1 MDCTR
6 LRGSYHEKNAQNLGK
21 YTMIDYAAVCTQE
34 VEYIKDEIRPLDTT
48 GQDDAPPDFGFNRK
62 RLKGAALPIDI
73 SSTIDVHRLDSS
85 SDWLQDALR
94 TLAAIEK
101 LPDNWDSNGAE
112 APNQVAIQ
120 NSGLVLTQL
129 DKDNLKPSLIEPS
142 TDDAVCIGFWS
153 GSRYADVECFN
164 DGEILAMTHDR
175 GYSEPEIWEMQA
187 MELPHTI
194 NKIRRF
200 LEK

>member
-1 MDCTR
+1 MF
-6 LRGSYHEKNAQNLGK
+6 LL
-21 YTMIDYAAVCTQE
+21 
-34 VEYIKDEIRPLDTT
+34 PLMFTVWIHP
-48 GQDDAPPDFGFNRK
+48 AIGF
-62 RLKGAALPIDI
+62 
-73 SSTIDVHRLDSS
+73 
-85 SDWLQDALR
+85 R
-94 TLAAIEK
+94 TPLSLAAIEN
-101 LPDNWDSNGAE
+101 LPENWDSNGAE
-112 APNQVAIQ
+112 PPNQVAIQ
-120 NSGLVLTQL
+120 NCQFILTHLV
-129 DKDNLKPSLIEPS
+129 KAELKPSLIEPS

-175 GYSEPEIWEMQA
+175 GYSEPEIWEIQA